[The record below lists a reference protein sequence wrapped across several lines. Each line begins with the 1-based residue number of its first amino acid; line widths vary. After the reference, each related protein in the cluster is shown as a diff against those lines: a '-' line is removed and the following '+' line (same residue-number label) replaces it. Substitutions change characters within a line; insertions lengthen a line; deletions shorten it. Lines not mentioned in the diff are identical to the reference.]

1 MTIVG
6 MYGHLELVCLATE
19 APMAIDRGKPKKR
32 HGFFGPG
39 PCACHQIGLPMDQ
52 AACRQSPTVS
62 RLALSK
68 FVGFVLRSLDRQPQA
83 RLHFPTLSDIPAD
96 GSYAHNG
103 TRGVVDRG
111 NRELHLQ
118 TDAVFAQPNRFILA
132 IEIAAQ

>member
-1 MTIVG
+1 MTIVR

-19 APMAIDRGKPKKR
+19 APVAIDRGKPKKR

-68 FVGFVLRSLDRQPQA
+68 FLGFVLRSLDRRPQT
-83 RLHFPTLSDIPAD
+83 RLGFPALADITAD
-96 GSYAHNG
+96 SSYTDDGAG
-103 TRGVVDRG
+103 GVVDRG
-111 NRELHLQ
+111 NRKLHL
-118 TDAVFAQPNRFILA
+118 
-132 IEIAAQ
+132 